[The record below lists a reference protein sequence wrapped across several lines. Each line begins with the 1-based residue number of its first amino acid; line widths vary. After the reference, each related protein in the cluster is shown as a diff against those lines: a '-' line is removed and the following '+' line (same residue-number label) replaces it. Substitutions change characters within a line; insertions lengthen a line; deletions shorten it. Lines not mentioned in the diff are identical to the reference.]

1 MVSMWKE
8 KNTMGRTFEI
18 DINNKFM
25 DIIKADNTKQAEEM
39 AKKMYPNKANS
50 IQVWEIGAN
59 GKEND

>member
-1 MVSMWKE
+1 MV
-8 KNTMGRTFEI
+8 RTFEI

-39 AKKMYPNKANS
+39 AKEMYPNKANS

-59 GKEND
+59 GEESD